1 MVTKVPLAKT
11 GGGVALGFQ
20 VVGDGVFLGVQSLG
34 RCRKKNMLMHADAL
48 WVTTGKQRRARWRTY
63 RRSHH
68 EARELTPFFGD
79 AVDIG
84 RLDGLGSETAQV
96 AITLIV
102 SKDDDEIGFGRKRGF
117 SGEKENGQQ
126 TGQDSIGV
134 FHRK

>member
-1 MVTKVPLAKT
+1 M
-11 GGGVALGFQ
+11 GFQ
-20 VVGDGVFLGVQSLG
+20 MVGDGVFLGVQSLG
-34 RCRKKNMLMHADAL
+34 RYRKKDMLVHADAL
-48 WVTTGKQRRARWRTY
+48 WVTAGEQGCTRRCAN

>member
-1 MVTKVPLAKT
+1 MPLAKT

-34 RCRKKNMLMHADAL
+34 RCREKDMLVHPDTL
-48 WVTTGKQRRARWRTY
+48 WVTTGEQGCTRRCTN
-63 RRSHH
+63 RRGHH
-68 EARELTPFFGD
+68 EARELPTFFGD

-96 AITLIV
+96 AVALIV
-102 SKDDDEIGFGRKRGF
+102 SKDDDEIGFGRKREF

-126 TGQDSIGV
+126 AGRDSIGV

>member
-1 MVTKVPLAKT
+1 MTEMPLTET
-11 GGGVALGFQ
+11 GRGVSLPFQ
-20 VVGDGVFLGVQSLG
+20 VIGNGVFLGVQTLG
-34 RCRKKNMLMHADAL
+34 RSRKQHALMHTYTL
-48 WVTTGKQRRARWRTY
+48 GVTTGEQRRAGGRAH
-63 RRSHH
+63 RRGYH
-68 EARELTPFFGD
+68 EAGKLAPFFGD
-79 AVDIG
+79 AINVR